1 MLLLLLLRS
10 TCLSS
15 LFVVISWLLTRWWC
29 DSLDHNK
36 ITLGQ
41 TFEDT
46 KQELLVIWV
55 EESVFEVHYR
65 LGKVD
70 PELISLFISCV
81 EYLAHEAA
89 SCLVV
94 LARRHEVAVPVQ
106 EFFGEF
112 NIAGHSKNELLQV
125 ACQGILHHGVHLRVS
140 TDAANDGDVDQ
151 S

>member
-29 DSLDHNK
+29 NSLDHNK
-36 ITLGQ
+36 IAFGQ
-41 TFEDT
+41 TFEDAE
-46 KQELLVIWV
+46 QELLVIWV
-55 EESVFEVHYR
+55 EESVFKVHYR

-70 PELISLFISCV
+70 PELTSLFISSV

-106 EFFGEF
+106 EFFREL
-112 NIAGHSKNELLQV
+112 NIAGHP
-125 ACQGILHHGVHLRVS
+125 
-140 TDAANDGDVDQ
+140 
-151 S
+151 